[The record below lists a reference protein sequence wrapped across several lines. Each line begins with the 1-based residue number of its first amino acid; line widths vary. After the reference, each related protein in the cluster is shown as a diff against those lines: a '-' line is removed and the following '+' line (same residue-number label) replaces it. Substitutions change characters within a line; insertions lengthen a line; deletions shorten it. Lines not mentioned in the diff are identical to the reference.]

1 MKRYCRIAIAVTI
14 AAMLSACSSKSDE
27 PATEKEK
34 DSTELVVQT
43 QPESREPDIR
53 IQEEEPTLA
62 EPETSAPESTQAAEP
77 SKPAET
83 KSAQTKTAAVKETEP
98 AKVYSVKAFES
109 TMYATASV
117 NVRANYT
124 TQSEVLTSLSPGQKV
139 LVTGKSANGW
149 MRIIYDGQDAYVYQK
164 YLADQAPQKKSE
176 TAPKQTPSPDVTVYP
191 GSVQDDPVT
200 TPGELPIVAPAPV
213 TPAPVTPSPGQSN
226 SVMEY
231 GPGMVSPGG
240 GQSQTVPGTPGY
252 GPG

>member
-14 AAMLSACSSKSDE
+14 AVMLSACASKSDG

-53 IQEEEPTLA
+53 IEEEEPT
-62 EPETSAPESTQAAEP
+62 SAQPESTPAAEP

-83 KSAQTKTAAVKETEP
+83 KAVQTKPAAETKTVKETEP
-98 AKVYSVKAFES
+98 AKVYSVKALES

-117 NVRANYT
+117 NVRASYT
-124 TQSEVLTSLSPGQKV
+124 TQSEVLAGLSPGQKV

-164 YLADQAPQKKSE
+164 YLADQAPQKSE
-176 TAPKQTPSPDVTVYP
+176 TAPTQAEDQESEVTVYP
-191 GSVQDDPVT
+191 GSVQEDPLMS
-200 TPGELPIVAPAPV
+200 PGELPIVEPFPA
-213 TPAPVTPSPGQSN
+213 AASSGQGS
-226 SVMEY
+226 SVLES

-240 GQSQTVPGTPGY
+240 GTNQTVPGTPGA
-252 GPG
+252 GPGW